1 MLRLKELRAADG
13 LSQTAT
19 AKKFDLF
26 QQTYAR
32 YENEETQAPYDILLD
47 IADYY
52 GVSLDY
58 LFGRTDEKAVNVGQ
72 SLTAGETRLLRA
84 YKDLIPPMQELMLTM
99 VENAAAQPQNRRK
112 EA

>member
-1 MLRLKELRAADG
+1 MFRLKELRTQNNETQEAAAAN
-13 LSQTAT
+13 LNIMRTT
-19 AKKFDLF
+19 L
-26 QQTYAR
+26 R
-32 YENEETQAPYDILLD
+32 NYEREERQAPYDILLD